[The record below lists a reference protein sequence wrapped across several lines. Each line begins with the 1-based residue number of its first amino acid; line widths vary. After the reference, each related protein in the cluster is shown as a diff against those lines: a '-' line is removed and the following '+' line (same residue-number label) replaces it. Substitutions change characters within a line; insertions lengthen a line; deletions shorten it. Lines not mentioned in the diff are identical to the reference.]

1 MIHHSGNQL
10 WHSDSSFKRVPTLA
24 SFLSGRAVPPAGG
37 ETEFASTQVAYDRL
51 DNATRR
57 RIDGLVD
64 VHDCTRAAWWRRVS
78 SRPSSG
84 PRSRRSGRP

>member
-37 ETEFASTQVAYDRL
+37 ETQFASTQVAYDRL

-64 VHDCTRAAWWRRVS
+64 VHDFEYSRSLVAPGLLTAEQRAQVPAVR
-78 SRPSSG
+78 
-84 PRSRRSGRP
+84 